1 MNRCA
6 AAAAA
11 LLVATFPL
19 AVTADCEFI
28 DPNCITFVPLG
39 SLDGGAF
46 ESTVSGL
53 SWDGL
58 MAVGTSTSQNST
70 PRGEGFLWD
79 AVTGIQGLGSLPGGV
94 FQSQANAIH
103 KTASG
108 SWIGGGA
115 SSTLTGSDMEA
126 AIYFTGRGTWEA
138 RGSLAVGNPRS
149 MIYALDASGAIEAG
163 SSSSPE
169 SGGSQQQAAV
179 RNESA
184 WEALE
189 TPPNAV
195 PRGEAYGVDALGTIV
210 VGRTA
215 TASSG
220 SNKREA
226 ARWSAGTVEILRF
239 PGGGAAEGQAR
250 AVDPSGE
257 VIVGQARNSQNLL
270 EAFSWSQ
277 GAMTG
282 LGDLD
287 GGSFESEARAVAT
300 NGSVVVGRGTTAAG
314 PRAFIWT
321 PGEGIRSLREVFEE
335 ISGTD
340 LGTWK
345 LEEATAISRDGRV
358 VAGNG
363 RNPDNQP
370 EAWVLTLPEP
380 TASDLQCAAILALA
394 GLARARRSGSQSR
407 AGSPTSDGE
416 LARIGSRIQP
426 SGPRSNS

>member
-6 AAAAA
+6 AAAVV
-11 LLVATFPL
+11 LLVVTFPL
-19 AVTADCEFI
+19 AATADCEFA

-39 SLDGGAF
+39 SLDVGAF

-58 MAVGTSTSQNST
+58 VAVGTSTSQNST

-79 AVTGIQGLGSLPGGV
+79 PGTGIQGLGSLPGGA

-126 AIYFTGRGTWEA
+126 AIYFTGSGSWEA
-138 RGSLAVGNPRS
+138 RGSLDGGSPRS
-149 MIYALDASGAIEAG
+149 MIYALDASGEIEAG

-169 SGGSQQQAAV
+169 SGGTQQQAAV

-195 PRGEAYGVDALGTIV
+195 PRGDAYGVDALGTVI

-226 ARWSAGTVEILRF
+226 ARWSAGGVEILRF

-250 AVDPSGE
+250 AIDPSGE
-257 VIVGQARNSQNLL
+257 FIVGQARNSQNLL
-270 EAFSWSQ
+270 EAFAWSQ
-277 GAMTG
+277 GEMAG

-300 NGSVVVGRGTTAAG
+300 DGNVVVGRGTTAAG
-314 PRAFIWT
+314 PRAFIWK
-321 PGEGIRSLREVFEE
+321 PEEGIRSLREVFEE
-335 ISGTD
+335 LSGTD

-380 TASDLQCAAILALA
+380 TTIDLQCAVILALA
-394 GLARARRSGSQSR
+394 GLARTRRSGSHSR
-407 AGSPTSDGE
+407 AGSPASGNE
-416 LARIGSRIQP
+416 LAWMGSRIQP